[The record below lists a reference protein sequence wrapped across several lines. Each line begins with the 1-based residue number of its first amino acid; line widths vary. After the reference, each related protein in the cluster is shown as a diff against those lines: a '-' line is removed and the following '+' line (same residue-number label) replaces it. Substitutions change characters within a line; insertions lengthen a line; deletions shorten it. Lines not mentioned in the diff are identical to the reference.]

1 MGKNAIIFG
10 ADMSSS
16 VHIDNEKRNIL
27 ILHEEPT
34 QGLDD
39 TILTEEAIY
48 PTNFIQLNK
57 RFVLSLHNNESNSFL
72 YVNVTIIYQFKS
84 KDSEIK
90 DSLLC
95 LSNTSKNF
103 TTNNIKK
110 TRLKES
116 ANFFSV
122 DFNPIDTN
130 AILETYKYL
139 MKQYFLN

>member
-1 MGKNAIIFG
+1 MEFDSRSEFLFIDGSMGKNVIFFG

-27 ILHEEPT
+27 ILDEGPT

-72 YVNVTIIYQFKS
+72 FVNVTKIYQFKA
-84 KDSEIK
+84 KDSQIK
-90 DSLLC
+90 DSILC
-95 LSNTSKNF
+95 LGNTSKNF
-103 TTNNIKK
+103 TINNIKK
-110 TRLKES
+110 TR
-116 ANFFSV
+116 
-122 DFNPIDTN
+122 
-130 AILETYKYL
+130 
-139 MKQYFLN
+139 

>member
-103 TTNNIKK
+103 TTNNIK
-110 TRLKES
+110 
-116 ANFFSV
+116 
-122 DFNPIDTN
+122 
-130 AILETYKYL
+130 
-139 MKQYFLN
+139 